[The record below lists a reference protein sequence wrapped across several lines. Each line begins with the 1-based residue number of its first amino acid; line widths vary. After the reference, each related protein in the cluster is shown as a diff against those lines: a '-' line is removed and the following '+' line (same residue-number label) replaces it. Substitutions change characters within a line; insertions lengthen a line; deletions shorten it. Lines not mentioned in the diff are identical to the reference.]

1 VAEDVFGIVGSV
13 QADVFRVDAVVAE
26 GGFAVVYRAHHQGFS
41 AAVALK
47 CLKIPGMLSS
57 EQRDT
62 FLQKF
67 HEEGELLFRLSAL
80 LPPVVRPLHVGI
92 AESSRAAFVPFI
104 ALEWLDGESLDAL
117 IARRRAAGKSP
128 LDLLRAVRLLGP
140 VARAIECAHAFPT
153 PEGTVSVL
161 HRDLKPENVFIAHV
175 HGQEVAKI
183 LDFGIGKVK
192 SHATQVV
199 GRASATEDALGA
211 FTPGYGAP
219 EQWLPKRFG
228 QTGPWTDIWGL
239 ALTLVELLT
248 AQTPLDGDAHA
259 VLGAC
264 LDEARRPT
272 PRTLGL
278 DLPEAV
284 EAAFARALAVD
295 PQRRFQQ
302 MGEFWDA
309 IERPL
314 GITTPRFSSGM
325 SALDSLPPAAAPGAI
340 PDLVPA
346 AAPSRRPEPRDRPQS
361 APALSLQREEVAVPR
376 RGALELDGALE
387 LQGALEVPGGHEL
400 PGADE
405 MPGARRVPGALELQG
420 ALEVDRRPAVARSV
434 APMRRALTA
443 VPIRRAPTTRD
454 LIERVRTP
462 LTLLGLG
469 IGVSL
474 LDQAYGALAGSN
486 FSLGPVRAVWI
497 AGPLVLLGLVKLAL
511 AIFWHE

>member
-26 GGFAVVYRAHHQGFS
+26 GGFAVVYRAHHQGFR
-41 AAVALK
+41 AEVALK
-47 CLKIPGMLSS
+47 CLKIPGTLSR
-57 EQRDT
+57 EQRDV

-80 LPPVVRPLHVGI
+80 LPPVVRPLHVGV
-92 AESSRAAFVPFI
+92 AESSRAAFVPFM

-117 IARRRAAGKSP
+117 IARRRAAGKRP
-128 LDLLRAVRLLGP
+128 LDLPRAVKLLGP

-153 PEGTVSVL
+153 PQGTVSVL
-161 HRDLKPENVFIAHV
+161 HRDLKPDNVVIAHV

-228 QTGPWTDIWGL
+228 QTGPWTDIWGF
-239 ALTLVELLT
+239 ALTLVELVT
-248 AQTPLDGDAHA
+248 AQTPLEGDAHA

-264 LDEARRPT
+264 LDETRRPT

-278 DLPEAV
+278 DLPDAV

-309 IERPL
+309 VEGPL
-314 GITTPRFSSGM
+314 GIVTPRFSRGTST
-325 SALDSLPPAAAPGAI
+325 LESLPPPPGGGAAI

-346 AAPSRRPEPRDRPQS
+346 AAPVRRPERRDRLEPP
-361 APALSLQREEVAVPR
+361 PALSLLRDDAGVQGSRRSPVNSREARDHREGSALPGVR
-376 RGALELDGALE
+376 EFDGAPELQGALE
-387 LQGALEVPGGHEL
+387 LQG
-400 PGADE
+400 
-405 MPGARRVPGALELQG
+405 ELQRDLSPVV
-420 ALEVDRRPAVARSV
+420 ARPVAYSRRPPAAVTIRE
-434 APMRRALTA
+434 APA
-443 VPIRRAPTTRD
+443 TRD
-454 LIERVRTP
+454 LIERARGP
-462 LTLLGLG
+462 LGLIGMG

-474 LDQAYGALAGSN
+474 LDQAYGALTGST

-497 AGPLVLLGLVKLAL
+497 AGPLVLLGMVKLAL
-511 AIFWHE
+511 AIFWRQ